1 MLLTLIH
8 QVPAQTNSSSTID
21 PLMTCVPDSVPFV
34 TLEMLSENVSPQL
47 SVMTS
52 FTAVSTNDTHVAHA
66 GMVRDSD
73 APV

>member
-1 MLLTLIH
+1 MPWHTY
-8 QVPAQTNSSSTID
+8 SSSVIE
-21 PLMTCVPDSVPFV
+21 PLITCVPDSVPFV
-34 TLEMLSENVSPQL
+34 TLEILSENVSPQL

-66 GMVRDSD
+66 GIVRDPD